1 MYYLCMFCFFNIF
14 INVYFLGNV
23 RFYKNKTVRP
33 LAMRGKASAIFTHP

>member
-1 MYYLCMFCFFNIF
+1 MFCFFNIF

-33 LAMRGKASAIFTHP
+33 LAMRGKESAIFTHP